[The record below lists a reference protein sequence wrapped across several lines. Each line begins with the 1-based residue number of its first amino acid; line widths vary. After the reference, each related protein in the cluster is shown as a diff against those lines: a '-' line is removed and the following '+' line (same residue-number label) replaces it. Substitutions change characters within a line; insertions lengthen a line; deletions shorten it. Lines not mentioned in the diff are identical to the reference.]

1 MTLLRLKDLK
11 GPKGYPIVGNIPK
24 LDVPNIH
31 RQFENWAEEYGDV
44 FRLNLGYTNQTI
56 VTRPSIIQHI
66 YADRPDGFVR
76 MKKMDSILRDGG
88 VHGLFNAE
96 GDEWKLHR
104 KIIAKGLDVK
114 HQKQFYPAL
123 LKVVERLYNKWSKDA
138 ESGEPF
144 DIQRDLLRFTVD
156 VTASLAFGIDMNTL
170 EQTGGAIQ
178 DHMDKVFPM
187 IFKRI
192 NQPILLYKYFKT
204 KDDKDFDAA
213 VAEMNKLID
222 VFIESGKEKI
232 KSNPELKENPS
243 NVLEAILNAADEE
256 ESFGTKEV
264 RGNLLT
270 LLLAGEDTTAHTISW
285 MIFLLTQHTEAQE
298 GLRKEADEILGADS
312 WLMAYDLHAK
322 LKYTDATALE
332 SMRFKPV
339 APGMLFQATRD
350 VAIEEFQFVKGQKV
364 IIQTRAAAVK
374 EENFTEAKSFNPDRW
389 LKESRCPMHNTDAF
403 SPFGGGA
410 RYCPGRNLAMLEI
423 KMVISMLFK
432 NFNIEM
438 VTDHS
443 DIREILAFTMMAS
456 DYKVRLSKRTS

>member
-1 MTLLRLKDLK
+1 MSLLRLKDLK
-11 GPKGYPIVGNIPK
+11 GPKGYPIVGNIPR

-31 RQFENWAEEYGDV
+31 RQFEGWADEYGDV

-76 MKKMDSILRDGG
+76 MKKMDNILRDGG

-96 GDEWKLHR
+96 GEEWKVHR
-104 KIIAKGLDVK
+104 KIIARGLDVK

-123 LKVVERLYNKWSKDA
+123 VTVIERLYNKWTKNA
-138 ESGEPF
+138 ETGEPF

-170 EQTGGAIQ
+170 EQDGGAIQ

-204 KDDKDFDAA
+204 QDDKLFDAA
-213 VAEMNKLID
+213 VEEMNKLID

-232 KSNPELKENPS
+232 RENPDLKENPS

-256 ESFGTKEV
+256 EHFGTKEV

-285 MIFLLTQHTEAQE
+285 MLFLLTLNPEAQI
-298 GLRKEADEILGADS
+298 GLRQEADDVLGDYP
-312 WLMAYDLHAK
+312 WLTAYDLHSK
-322 LKYTDATALE
+322 LRFTDATAME
-332 SMRFKPV
+332 SMRMKPV

-364 IIQTRAAAVK
+364 IVQTRAAAMK
-374 EENFTEAKSFNPDRW
+374 ETHFTDASLFNPNRW
-389 LKESRCPMHNTDAF
+389 LKESRCPVHNMDAF
-403 SPFGGGA
+403 SPFGGGS
-410 RYCPGRNLAMLEI
+410 RFCPGRNLAMLEI

-443 DIREILAFTMMAS
+443 EIKEVLAFTMMAS
-456 DYKVRLSKRTS
+456 DYKVRLSKR

>member
-1 MTLLRLKDLK
+1 MKLKTLKDLK
-11 GPKGYPIVGNIPK
+11 GPKGYPFVGNIPR

-31 RQFENWAEEYGDV
+31 RQFEDWSDEFGDV
-44 FRLNLGYTNQTI
+44 FRLNLGFTSQTV

-66 YADRPDGFVR
+66 YRDRPDGFIR
-76 MKKMDSILRDGG
+76 AKKMDSILRDGG

-96 GDEWKLHR
+96 GEEWELHR
-104 KIIAKGLDVK
+104 KILAKGLDVK
-114 HQKQFYPAL
+114 HQKQFYPAM
-123 LKVVERLYNKWSKDA
+123 LKVIERLYNKWSKDA
-138 ESGEPF
+138 ETGEPF

-204 KDDKDFDAA
+204 RDDKDFDAA

-222 VFIESGKEKI
+222 VFIQSGKDKI
-232 KSNPELKENPS
+232 KANPALKANPS
-243 NVLEAILNAADEE
+243 NVLEAILNAAEE
-256 ESFGTKEV
+256 EGDFGTKEV

-270 LLLAGEDTTAHTISW
+270 LLLAGEDTTAHTLSW
-285 MIFLLTQHTEAQE
+285 MIFLLTQHSDAQE
-298 GLRKEADEILGADS
+298 GLRTEADEILGAHS
-312 WLMAYDLHAK
+312 WMTAYDLQGK
-322 LKYTDATALE
+322 LRYTDATAME

-350 VAIEEFQFVKGQKV
+350 VVIEEFKFVEGQKV
-364 IIQTRAAAVK
+364 IIQTRAGAMK
-374 EENFTEAKSFNPDRW
+374 EENFTEAESFNPKRW
-389 LKESRCPMHNTDAF
+389 LKESRCPIHNTDAS

-410 RYCPGRNLAMLEI
+410 RFCPGRNLAMLEI

-443 DIREILAFTMMAS
+443 DIREVLAFTMMAS
-456 DYKVRLSKRTS
+456 DYKVRLSKRT